1 MRSIK
6 GYLFKRVGKPI
17 FRRYIIYVGYII
29 HIDYIVYSHTL
40 LSFAELSITPLFKYK
55 IVLHLVPNSNF
66 QIGATEST
74 GPRLACSPIGRSLV
88 GSSDAVPDM
97 GLKNTE
103 V

>member
-1 MRSIK
+1 MK
-6 GYLFKRVGKPI
+6 EV
-17 FRRYIIYVGYII
+17 
-29 HIDYIVYSHTL
+29 DL
-40 LSFAELSITPLFKYK
+40 LNNGTFE
-55 IVLHLVPNSNF
+55 PNSNF

-74 GPRLACSPIGRSLV
+74 GPRLACSLIGGSLV